1 MGTKALLVGIAK
13 YANPAH
19 NLNGVE
25 NDVAAFLRILNKF
38 NITDIEILRDSNA
51 TSDNIRKGLYNLV
64 SDTRDG
70 DVRIFYQSSHG
81 YLLPPEMSNTDRDEA
96 LVPYEGTSSS
106 LILDTWIS
114 QYLKTQL
121 PKMVSFWG
129 IYDACF
135 SGDMYKD
142 LIIDKDIITENS
154 LEKELKTKDI
164 IFDSSPSR
172 LYSTNQPVVGL
183 KNLILD
189 DMIQNSFHFGA
200 VQSDAKAAILN
211 IDGLNR
217 SVFTWALEQVLV
229 PGMSISQ
236 LEKLVSEKQKQKTPD
251 RIPQIACTDANK
263 NRIVFSGS

>member
-1 MGTKALLVGIAK
+1 MGVKALLVGIAK

-38 NITDIEILRDSNA
+38 GISDVEILRDSNA

-64 SDTRDG
+64 SDTKDG
-70 DVRIFYQSSHG
+70 DARIFYQSSHG
-81 YLLPPEMSNTDRDEA
+81 YLLPSEMSSSNRDEA

-114 QYLKTQL
+114 QYLKTIL
-121 PKMVSFWG
+121 PQTVSFWG
-129 IYDACF
+129 IYDSCF
-135 SGDMYKD
+135 SGSMYKD
-142 LIIDKDIITENS
+142 MVLDKDLITENV
-154 LEKELKTKDI
+154 LEKELETNDI
-164 IFDSSPSR
+164 IFDSLPAR
-172 LYSTNQPVVGL
+172 LYSTGEQSLGL

-189 DMIQNSFHFGA
+189 DVIQNSFHFGA

-217 SVFTWALEQVLV
+217 SVFTWALEQVLT
-229 PGMSISQ
+229 PGMSISE
-236 LEKLVSEKQKQKTPD
+236 LEKLVTEKQKEKTPE

-263 NRIVFSGS
+263 NRIIFSGI